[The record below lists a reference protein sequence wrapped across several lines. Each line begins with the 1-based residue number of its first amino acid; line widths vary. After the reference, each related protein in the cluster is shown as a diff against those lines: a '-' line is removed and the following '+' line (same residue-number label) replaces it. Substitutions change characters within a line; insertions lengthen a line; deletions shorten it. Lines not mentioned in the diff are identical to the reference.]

1 MHSLVGDIAMPCDF
15 EGRLGAAFRS
25 SSFAARFVALRGSLT
40 ASNVAHLSIVE
51 FAIYSFDP
59 NAVVS
64 WEPFADIVGRNFK
77 QPKEGL
83 GFDNSAAAHIRNT
96 EG

>member
-1 MHSLVGDIAMPCDF
+1 VHSLVGDIAMPCDF

-59 NAVVS
+59 PNIDVVNHVAR
-64 WEPFADIVGRNFK
+64 E
-77 QPKEGL
+77 
-83 GFDNSAAAHIRNT
+83 AASGGIRC
-96 EG
+96 GDFSPDYS